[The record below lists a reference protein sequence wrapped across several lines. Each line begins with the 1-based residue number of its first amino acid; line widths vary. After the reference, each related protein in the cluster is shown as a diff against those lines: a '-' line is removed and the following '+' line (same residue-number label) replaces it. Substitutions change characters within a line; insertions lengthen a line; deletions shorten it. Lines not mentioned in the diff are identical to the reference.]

1 MTKNTLM
8 TSATPRTIDILTH
21 AMDKIS
27 KASDSQEI
35 NTIIEKLLIDFT
47 ESDFAT
53 LLIFDHNKQ
62 LLYGGSE
69 DNAIEVSMI
78 DPDGLIGNCFLTKQ
92 SGIYN
97 HVVSEKDYIPEF
109 DNPDNDKLRSLM
121 LIPIVEDDNLMG
133 IIRSS
138 RTIYNKKSYT
148 NYDLSLLN
156 ALSPFLTK
164 VIHILT
170 SGQDLDY
177 QVNMNDAED
186 LEIFEEETREESEI
200 DSNLLFLSNAVHDI
214 RTPANSLY
222 GFLELI
228 EEQIEDKRLKGF
240 IENAKESAQFINAL
254 TDSILDRV
262 RHTHEIQTAKPVV
275 VNTTK
280 FFAQN
285 ANIFSGNM
293 FDKEIGYLVY
303 IDPLLPKE
311 IVIDEFKLKR
321 VIINLIGNAY
331 KFTPKGKQVSFKVAY
346 DEKNR
351 KLKIFVKDKGIG
363 IDESKQ
369 KDIFEAFKQAEDDT
383 SDQFGGTGLGLA
395 ICSRYVSELGGELK
409 LKSELGKGSKFYFS
423 IPVEIHDSTPSY
435 EKFKNLNKNI
445 TILTDHTNNIDAKN
459 IHKYI
464 RELGMPSENITIADY
479 MVSDDTTHLFCFQH
493 KFSSDVLDV
502 STQKNVELTIV
513 EEELFSLSS
522 DPKFSDLNIM
532 SINTYYGDV
541 VHSSIFSGKKTKVL
555 ISDDNK
561 INIMLLKSI
570 LETEYCDI
578 TSTSDGAETLEALK
592 SACYEN
598 EPFDIIFL
606 DKNMPLMSGT
616 EVMREFKIFEQ
627 EVNAKPLFS
636 ISITGDPDTS
646 PEEKSLYDLLI
657 NKPFKKQN
665 VREAIKLATTK

>member
-1 MTKNTLM
+1 M
-8 TSATPRTIDILTH
+8 TSATPRTIDILTR

-27 KASDSQEI
+27 KASDSEEI
-35 NTIIEKLLIDFT
+35 TKIVEKLLIDFT

-53 LLIFDHNKQ
+53 LLIFDQKKQ
-62 LLYGGSE
+62 FLNGGS
-69 DNAIEVSMI
+69 DGNIIEISMI
-78 DPDGLIGNCFLTKQ
+78 DPNGLIGNCFLTKQ
-92 SGIYN
+92 SAIYN
-97 HVVSEKDYIPEF
+97 HAVSEKDYIPEF

-133 IIRSS
+133 IIRCS

-156 ALSPFLTK
+156 ALSPFLIK

-170 SGQDLDY
+170 AGHDLDY
-177 QVNMNDAED
+177 QVNIHNAED
-186 LEIFEEETREESEI
+186 LEIFEEEARDEADI

-275 VNTTK
+275 VNTAK

-293 FDKEIGYLVY
+293 FDKEIGYLIY

-321 VIINLIGNAY
+321 IIINLIGNAY
-331 KFTPKGKQVSFKVAY
+331 KFTPKGKQVFFKVVF
-346 DEKNR
+346 DEKN
-351 KLKIFVKDKGIG
+351 KKIKISVKDKGIG

-369 KDIFEAFKQAEDDT
+369 EEIFEAFKQAEEDT

-395 ICSRYVSELGGELK
+395 ICSKYVSDLGGKLK
-409 LKSELGKGSKFYFS
+409 LKSALGKGSRFYFS

-435 EKFKNLNKNI
+435 EKFKNIKKHI
-445 TILTDHTNNIDAKN
+445 TILTDYEDNMDAKN
-459 IHKYI
+459 IYKYLT
-464 RELGMPSENITIADY
+464 ELGMPSENITITDY
-479 MVSDDTTHLFCFQH
+479 VVSEDTTHLFCFQH

-502 STQKNVELTIV
+502 SVQKNVELTIV

-522 DPKFSDLNIM
+522 DPKFSDLTII
-532 SINTYYGDV
+532 SKNTYYGDI
-541 VHSSIFSGKKTKVL
+541 VHSSVFSGKKTKVL
-555 ISDDNK
+555 IADDNK

-578 TSTSDGAETLEALK
+578 ISTSDGAETLEALK
-592 SACYEN
+592 NACYEN
-598 EPFDIIFL
+598 DPFDIVFM
-606 DKNMPLMSGT
+606 DKNMPIMSGS
-616 EVMREFKIFEQ
+616 EVMRQFKKLEQ
-627 EVNAKPLFS
+627 ELHTKPLFS

-646 PEEKSLYDLLI
+646 SEEKSLYDLFI
-657 NKPFKKQN
+657 NKPFKKN
-665 VREAIKLATTK
+665 DVRDALNAVNKS